1 MSTLHK
7 RIKIGSEKLKIT
19 SGLVVPLGLKADPH
33 RFFRNPKAAIGD
45 LFRVRH
51 IDKLLGPEDK
61 ERTRFKAVR
70 NITELGISDNRVR

>member
-19 SGLVVPLGLKADPH
+19 SGLVVPLGLEADPR
-33 RFFRNPKAAIGD
+33 RFLSKSESGDGD

-51 IDKLLGPEDK
+51 IDKLSGPEDK
-61 ERTRFKAVR
+61 ERTRFKAVKVADQER
-70 NITELGISDNRVR
+70 

>member
-19 SGLVVPLGLKADPH
+19 SGLVVSLGLKADH
-33 RFFRNPKAAIGD
+33 RFLSKSESGDGD
-45 LFRVRH
+45 LFRFRH

-61 ERTRFKAVR
+61 ERTRFKAVKVANQER
-70 NITELGISDNRVR
+70 